1 MTRSRTITGTLCLV
15 AICAPVV
22 IAPFRLAQ
30 SLAFVHDMENRNP
43 NEFPSVQQSSDL
55 LDSRWWSKVSVAF
68 EDRVPFRKE
77 IVSLNRAIFPGAMT
91 GQVSDD
97 VEIGID
103 NWLFLRKS
111 INQDLGTIEETHAA
125 IDAMESFLNTYQSRA
140 DLSILVAPNK
150 VTIYPEKLKPE
161 SQAEYA
167 KSAPQRELMHT
178 WFATT
183 PHTQVLDI
191 WTPMLDAKANSTE
204 QIFESGGSHYNS
216 IGAMVLAKEM
226 INATDPTLW
235 EDNEIV
241 SLWTKDQMCDIAKLV
256 GDWNLTE
263 TITRLQVKREGVEL
277 VELWDDQTRI
287 ARPDFLSIEKIPYE
301 HPIHVINRS
310 DTRKLI
316 PGKTMIILDSYVAL
330 YLLPTF
336 SQFFEDV
343 QFVHFK
349 TMTPEYFRESLNTYD
364 RVYFQTAERH
374 LVPRAIMFF
383 DSQFVGSDES
393 P

>member
-1 MTRSRTITGTLCLV
+1 MPRSRTITGTLCLA
-15 AICAPVV
+15 AICAPIV
-22 IAPFRLAQ
+22 IAPFRLSQ
-30 SLAFVHDMENRNP
+30 SLAFVRDMENRNP
-43 NEFPSVQQSSDL
+43 NEFPAIEHGSDL
-55 LDSRWWSKVSVAF
+55 LDSNWWNSVSIAF
-68 EDRVPFRKE
+68 EDRVPFRKQV
-77 IVSLNRAIFPGAMT
+77 VSLNRSIFQGTMNT
-91 GQVSDD
+91 QISED

-103 NWLFLRKS
+103 NWLFLGKS
-111 INQDLGTIEETHAA
+111 INQDLGTIEETQAA
-125 IDAMESFLNTYQSRA
+125 INAMDLFLNTYQSKA
-140 DLSILVAPNK
+140 DLYILVAPNK

-161 SQAEYA
+161 SQVEYA
-167 KSAPQRELMHT
+167 KSAPHRELMHT
-178 WFATT
+178 WFANST
-183 PHTQVLDI
+183 HKQVIDI
-191 WTPMLDAKANSTE
+191 WTPMLVAKANSTE

-226 INATDPTLW
+226 INATDPTIW
-235 EDNEIV
+235 NDNEIV
-241 SLWTKDQMCDIAKLV
+241 ALWTKDQMCDIAKLV

-263 TITRLQVKREGVEL
+263 TITRLQVKRDGVEI
-277 VELWDDQTRI
+277 VELWDDHTQV
-287 ARPDFLSIEKIPYE
+287 ANPDFLSIEQIPYE

-310 DTRKLI
+310 DSDALI

-336 SQFFEDV
+336 AQFFEDV

-349 TMTPEYFRESLNTYD
+349 TMTTEYFQEALDTYD

-383 DSQFVGSDES
+383 GSET